1 MSKASMAR
9 AIAKAGKKQEA
20 QTRGLTGNR
29 NAQGDFIAERPDLR
43 TDGPS
48 IPPGKHIDE
57 TLKSVEPDVQKYIED
72 VKAQIDDIDS
82 QIAFARDAAEGP
94 DAGMAEVNKITAL
107 ETEKKRLLK
116 DVVNRLDEE
125 GIEIPPQIQ
134 QELDEL
140 SKVDEQPQD
149 AALAAWD
156 EMGGNTL

>member
-20 QTRGLTGNR
+20 QTRGLTGSR
-29 NAQGDFIAERPDLR
+29 NQQGDFMPESEVVKA
-43 TDGPS
+43 
-48 IPPGKHIDE
+48 
-57 TLKSVEPDVQKYIED
+57 VEPDLQNYIED
-72 VKAQIDDIDS
+72 VKAQVDDIDS

-116 DVVNRLDEE
+116 DVVNRLNEE

-149 AALAAWD
+149 AAIAAWD